1 MAGALKPPSS
11 RSVRGKPQAPPE
23 VRVPKPWSL
32 DDVARLHGLATKL
45 AGAPVPGLRM
55 TEAQFL
61 DWCDPDVR
69 AEWVDG
75 EVILMSP
82 EGWDNV
88 NFITWLSSIMR
99 VYVEDND
106 LGVVMGRDMLIRLP
120 NQDRLRGP
128 DMQFIAKDRT
138 GIIGATIVNG
148 APDLVIESVS
158 PSSVAR
164 DWRTKYLEY
173 EKAGIREY
181 WVFDPILKHVEAYAL
196 QKNKQYAAIKELD
209 GKISSGVIKGFY
221 FRPKWLAA
229 AKLPSVSGVLKEM

>member
-1 MAGALKPPSS
+1 MAGTLKPSS
-11 RSVRGKPQAPPE
+11 RRPARGKPKAPPE

-32 DDVARLHGLATKL
+32 DDIARLHELAAKL
-45 AGAPVPGLRM
+45 AGAPVPALRM
-55 TEAQFL
+55 TEGAFI

-82 EGWDNV
+82 EGWENV

-128 DMQFIAKDRT
+128 DMQFIAKDRV
-138 GIIGATIVNG
+138 GIIGATVVVG

-158 PSSVAR
+158 PTSVAR
-164 DWRTKYLEY
+164 DWRTKYGEY

-181 WVFDPILKHVEAYAL
+181 WVFDPISKHVEAYAL
-196 QKNKQYAAIKELD
+196 QKNKKYVAIKELD
-209 GKISSGVIKGFY
+209 GRISSGVIKGFY
-221 FRPKWLAA
+221 FRPKWLTA
-229 AKLPSVSGVLKEM
+229 AKLPPVSSVLKEM